1 MTTTT
6 MIENRWYG
14 VVGQFTRGIAHTA
27 ASYYYGV
34 NGPQAAHTWE
44 PAGSKPG
51 SLIGRE
57 PGIPALWLV
66 ETRLCHSHHPRVHS
80 AHTPSRQDCLIAKPV
95 WHSFKFHRNPDAD
108 NALDDWCYPFHQC
121 QSVQFGCLFI
131 QHQIQHEAGNLDYG
145 WLVDDDIKEMAVV
158 IHNEIP
164 FVIEGL
170 GEVYEQRRQLFMTSS
185 AGTGLQSERV
195 LAEVV
200 HT

>member
-1 MTTTT
+1 MPWT
-6 MIENRWYG
+6 IN
-14 VVGQFTRGIAHTA
+14 VI
-27 ASYYYGV
+27 
-34 NGPQAAHTWE
+34 
-44 PAGSKPG
+44 
-51 SLIGRE
+51 
-57 PGIPALWLV
+57 
-66 ETRLCHSHHPRVHS
+66 
-80 AHTPSRQDCLIAKPV
+80 
-95 WHSFKFHRNPDAD
+95 
-108 NALDDWCYPFHQC
+108 
-121 QSVQFGCLFI
+121 LFI
-131 QHQIQHEAGNLDYG
+131 NASQSNLDAYPLQHQIQHEAGNLDYG